1 MVVPSA
7 YQGRILG
14 EKLEIGVGPVLIM
27 AGAVVVERKDF
38 VCGRMR
44 SLATA
49 TTFVDVVAQ
58 MNSVVVLVFARSV
71 AIRII
76 IPSSCG
82 IVSAAHLFCD
92 ENQILP
98 W

>member
-1 MVVPSA
+1 
-7 YQGRILG
+7 
-14 EKLEIGVGPVLIM
+14 M

-38 VCGRMR
+38 VSGRMR

-76 IPSSCG
+76 IPGSFE
-82 IVSAAHLFCD
+82 IVSAPGLSC
-92 ENQILP
+92 
-98 W
+98 